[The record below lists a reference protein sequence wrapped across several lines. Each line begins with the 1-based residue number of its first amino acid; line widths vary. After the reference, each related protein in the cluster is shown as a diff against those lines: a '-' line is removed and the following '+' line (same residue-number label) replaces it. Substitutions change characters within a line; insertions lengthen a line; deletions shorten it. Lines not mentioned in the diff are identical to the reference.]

1 MRILLCLLFGLACA
15 CGFYALAAV
24 IWSIVDP
31 TGAGK
36 ILLFTIPA
44 AVAAAAVPALL
55 GFIGMINLCAWDAQ
69 DRRRRKPL
77 PSPRKTPR
85 RTPPT
90 SPAHRHARLDDADDL
105 SPLAA

>member
-1 MRILLCLLFGLACA
+1 MRILLCLLFGLACG
-15 CGFYALAAV
+15 CGFYVLAAV
-24 IWSIVDP
+24 IWSIIDP
-31 TGAGK
+31 SGAGAV
-36 ILLFTIPA
+36 LLFTIPA
-44 AVAAAAVPALL
+44 AVAAAALPALV

-77 PSPRKTPR
+77 ASPRQTPR

-90 SPAHRHARLDDADDL
+90 TPSHHHGHLDDADDL